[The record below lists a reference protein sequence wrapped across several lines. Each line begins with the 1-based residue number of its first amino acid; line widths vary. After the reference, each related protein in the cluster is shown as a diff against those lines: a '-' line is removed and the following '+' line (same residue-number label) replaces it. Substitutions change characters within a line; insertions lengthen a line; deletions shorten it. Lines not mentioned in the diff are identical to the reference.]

1 MEEQYK
7 NMYTQPT
14 KRPQRRFWHLWGPLI
29 IKLGI
34 TYLVSIAFTLVLF
47 VLYFKSKG
55 IVTMEAV
62 QAYMSSQS
70 AAQSIYM
77 AMLNESTKY
86 LVLVDGIAT
95 AVTIPIMFFMFHRDR
110 VKEKVMGVV
119 QPEKAKAWKYFAV
132 IGIAV
137 ALCVGLNCLI
147 IMSGL
152 SPRDEAY
159 QETMTVMYSA
169 PMLVQVICLGILA
182 PVCEEL
188 VFRGLMFKR
197 LRAQTGFLL
206 AAIYST
212 TIFAVIHG
220 NMVQII
226 YAFVMGMV
234 FAYVYEKYGSV
245 KAPILAHIGANMVSL
260 VCTELDSFG
269 WMLEDPIRIKVVTI
283 VCAAIAS
290 SMYVFIQRIDE
301 KIENSE
307 NEEGSTVA

>member
-234 FAYVYEKYGSV
+234 FTYVYEKYGSV

>member
-110 VKEKVMGVV
+110 VKEKAMGVV

>member
-14 KRPQRRFWHLWGPLI
+14 ERPQRRFWHLWGPLI

-70 AAQSIYM
+70 AAQSTYM

-110 VKEKVMGVV
+110 VKEKTMGVV

>member
-55 IVTMEAV
+55 IVTMEAM

-70 AAQSIYM
+70 AAQSTYM

-110 VKEKVMGVV
+110 VKEKAMGVV

-169 PMLVQVICLGILA
+169 PMIVQVICLGILA

-260 VCTELDSFG
+260 ICTELDSFG
-269 WMLEDPIRIKVVTI
+269 WMLEDPIRIKVITI
-283 VCAAIAS
+283 ACATIAS

-301 KIENSE
+301 KTENSI
-307 NEEGSTVA
+307 NEEGPTVV